1 MVVRFVCV
9 FRVLV
14 CARVS
19 RLPPVSFYRYWYI
32 CFVKIFSSMPT
43 AARAPSLAAESFLGR
58 FTRALDEYDAMPTL
72 RDIDDGLACA
82 ADDVDENFDES
93 QHPRLSLAQLAEQ
106 TRSQLLAKRVQASA
120 VGMEQCHECNPT
132 PDSKIRSSQK
142 RRASTPRTPPAS
154 TIASPRTIG
163 IPKKKSSSFALAHP
177 PASKGVLKTSNSD
190 ASLTTDRATPA
201 VKQLA
206 PPVVS
211 MITHASRLTPRT
223 CGPGHT
229 FGALPRV
236 SPSGTMAHHVPP
248 SSAPPRPTST
258 RAASRTPVEE
268 PPTRPTSARS
278 KAGASVTTRAASRA
292 PSDPSTDA
300 RPLPVFGADAK
311 GAIAY
316 RSPTAPST
324 KRRPP
329 FSFAC
334 IECCGEEFDGFCCR
348 RHHPDDA
355 VVCCDRHDPLKQKA
369 MAKSAMG
376 GRVGAGK
383 GPAFSMGMPK
393 GPRVCVLV
401 PVPVP
406 GAARSSHGDGR
417 LSERLAR

>member
-1 MVVRFVCV
+1 M
-9 FRVLV
+9 
-14 CARVS
+14 S
-19 RLPPVSFYRYWYI
+19 
-32 CFVKIFSSMPT
+32 

-58 FTRALDEYDAMPTL
+58 FTRALEEYDAMPTL
-72 RDIDDGLACA
+72 KDIDHGLACA
-82 ADDVDENFDES
+82 ADDVDENFDGS

-106 TRSQLLAKRVQASA
+106 TRSHLLAKRVQASDM
-120 VGMEQCHECNPT
+120 GMGQCHECSPT
-132 PDSKIRSSQK
+132 PDSKLRSSQK
-142 RRASTPRTPPAS
+142 RGASTPRTPPAASKDAS
-154 TIASPRTIG
+154 TLASPRTIG
-163 IPKKKSSSFALAHP
+163 VPKKKSSSFALAPP

-190 ASLTTDRATPA
+190 ASLSTDRATPA
-201 VKQLA
+201 MKQLA
-206 PPVVS
+206 PPVAS

-223 CGPGHT
+223 SGPGHT

-248 SSAPPRPTST
+248 SSAPPRPTSA
-258 RAASRTPVEE
+258 RAASRTPVAE

-278 KAGASVTTRAASRA
+278 QAGASVTTRAASQA
-292 PSDPSTDA
+292 PRDPSTDA

-316 RSPTAPST
+316 RPPTAPQA
-324 KRRPP
+324 KRRPSS
-329 FSFAC
+329 SFAC

-383 GPAFSMGMPK
+383 GPAHSMGVPK

-401 PVPVP
+401 PVPMP

-417 LSERLAR
+417 LSEGLTR